1 MIHHPNTPMDAVTL
15 RRANADSTVYLAGGT
30 EVLRLNSPAAGK
42 DLIDVNGLGFDTIEE
57 KNGKLY
63 IGCRVTLQQLLECE
77 AVPAFIREAA
87 GFCAN
92 FVRRNSATVGG
103 NVAARRQDSYLAAAL
118 TAAEAV
124 LVAETAEGE
133 KERAIG
139 EYLLGDCKCFLK
151 YIVVD
156 LDRTGFVKRFG
167 RTASTHASLI
177 AAESNGVY
185 ALSVHGSALVYGD
198 SAAICEKADYVDDL
212 EGSAAYKKY
221 LASIV
226 FENRG

>member
-1 MIHHPNTPMDAVTL
+1 MIYHPATPQEAVAL
-15 RRANADSTVYLAGGT
+15 RRGNMDTSIYLAGGT
-30 EVLRLNSPAAGK
+30 EDLRLNSPAAGK
-42 DLIDVNGLGFDTIEE
+42 DLIDVNGLGFDTIEV
-57 KNGKLY
+57 KNGKVY
-63 IGCRVTLQQLLECE
+63 IGSRVTLQQLVESE
-77 AVPAFIREAA
+77 AVPAFLREAA
-87 GFCAN
+87 SFCAN

-103 NVAARRQDSYLAAAL
+103 NVAARRQDSFLAAAL

-124 LVAETAEGE
+124 LVAETADGE
-133 KERAIG
+133 KEKAVG
-139 EYLLGDCKCFLK
+139 EYLLSDCKCFLK

-156 LDRTGFVKRFG
+156 AERTGFVKRFG
-167 RTASTHASLI
+167 RTANTHATLI
-177 AAESNGVY
+177 AAESNGIY

-198 SAAICEKADYVDDL
+198 SAAIYEKATYVDDL